1 MKDFLITFLGGM
13 TTTLFFA
20 YWLWAFI
27 GMVFHLFIDILR
39 RKKTSPYS
47 PHEWDWGYWWADNRR
62 KIIVSLVALPFAVL
76 FGKSISGA
84 EMNIYLA
91 FCAGYLIDNFLDVL
105 KQKEIL
111 KGCKLKNKE

>member
-27 GMVFHLFIDILR
+27 GLVLNLGLDILQ
-39 RKKTSPYS
+39 RKPESVNSPK
-47 PHEWDWGYWWADNRR
+47 HFDWGYWWADNKQR
-62 KIIVSLVALPFAVL
+62 IIISFILLPFAVL
-76 FGKSISGA
+76 FGKILTGT

-91 FCAGYLIDNFLDVL
+91 FCVGFGSDYIAN
-105 KQKEIL
+105 IL
-111 KGCKLKNKE
+111 KRKGLIKDCKI